1 MLDVFFDFFATL
13 LSFFYD
19 VIPSY
24 GVGVILL
31 TIAVMLLVTPLTL
44 KGTRSMLELQMHQ
57 PELRR
62 IQTQYRDDRQKMN
75 EELMKFYAEH
85 QINPVGGCLPLLI
98 QLPVFIIL
106 YNVIRGLTRR
116 TTLLESV
123 LHFGDGRL
131 AGSFDPKYI
140 DHSSALYESL
150 HQKREM
156 LSFGIDLARTP
167 VQAMGDGLGT
177 AWPYL
182 LLVVL
187 IAGTSYIQQAQIAGR
202 NSSQINPQMQMITKV
217 MPLMFVFFSLNFPA
231 ALAIYWCTSGLWRI
245 GQQYII
251 GKHIY
256 TDENKA
262 RLEAAKARSATM
274 DATSTDT
281 TAAPAPGGF
290 LGKLLGGA
298 QPNLA
303 ANQTGAATT
312 TRGASAKGARGA
324 KDAAAGKGAVAAK
337 AGGPTKPAANGS
349 KPAPGRVTAPGSRP
363 AASRKKK
370 RK

>member
-19 VIPSY
+19 LIPDY

-31 TIAVMLLVTPLTL
+31 TVAVMLLVTPLTL
-44 KGTRSMLELQMHQ
+44 KGTRSMMELQMHQ

-62 IQTQYRDDRQKMN
+62 IQTEFRDDRQKMN

-85 QINPVGGCLPLLI
+85 GVNPVGGCLPMLI

-116 TTLLESV
+116 TTLLDSV
-123 LHFGDGRL
+123 LTLGDGS
-131 AGSFDPKYI
+131 AGGTFDPKYL
-140 DHSSALYESL
+140 DQSSALYQDL
-150 HQKREM
+150 HGTREM
-156 LSFGIDLARTP
+156 VAFGIDLARTP
-167 VQAMGDGLGT
+167 VQAMQDGLVT
-177 AWPYL
+177 ALPYL
-182 LLVVL
+182 VLVIG
-187 IAGTSYIQQAQIAGR
+187 IAVTSFVQQKQIQGR
-202 NSSQINPQMQMITKV
+202 SGGQVNPQMQMITKI
-217 MPLMFVFFSLNFPA
+217 MPIMFVFFSLNFPA
-231 ALAIYWCTSGLWRI
+231 ALAVYWCTSGLWRI

-256 TDENKA
+256 TDEAKE
-262 RLEAAKARSATM
+262 RLEAARAKSATLTTTAK
-274 DATSTDT
+274 DAGS
-281 TAAPAPGGF
+281 AAPAPGGF

-303 ANQTGAATT
+303 GSNGSPTPPI
-312 TRGASAKGARGA
+312 KG
-324 KDAAAGKGAVAAK
+324 
-337 AGGPTKPAANGS
+337 GGNGS
-349 KPAPGRVTAPGSRP
+349 KPPAAGPKGPSGRVTPPGSRP

-370 RK
+370 KRK